1 MSTARL
7 HRKRWSRWDDSLL
20 ATQHGRSSVATLANQ
35 LGRTPGAV
43 RARARVRKLPAPREL
58 LFAQEDILEKETLPT
73 RNQASVELF
82 MRLAGQATP
91 SEPTVP
97 DEATRLLRAKLLMEE
112 TLETIIHGLG
122 VGVDYFRANGT
133 WKFSI
138 VNPPNMV
145 EIADGVADMIVVAT
159 GTALACGIKL
169 EPIQQ
174 LVDEANLAK
183 FAPGATRREDGKWQ
197 KPPGWR
203 PPKIAEELQR
213 QGWKP

>member
-1 MSTARL
+1 MTTARL

-20 ATQHGRSSVATLANQ
+20 ATQHGRASVASLANQ

-43 RARARVRKLPAPREL
+43 RARARVRKLSAPSEL
-58 LFAQEDILEKETLPT
+58 LFAPEDILTNETSPT
-73 RNQASVELF
+73 RNQAAVELF
-82 MRLAGQATP
+82 MRLAGQETP
-91 SEPTVP
+91 AVPTVP
-97 DEATRLLRAKLLMEE
+97 DAETRLLRAKLLMEE
-112 TLETIIHGLG
+112 TLETIVRGLG
-122 VGVDYFRANGT
+122 VGVDYFSANGS

-138 VNPPNMV
+138 MGPPNMV
-145 EIADGVADMIVVAT
+145 EIADGVADVIVVAT

-183 FAPGATRREDGKWQ
+183 FAPGATRREDGKWL
-197 KPPGWR
+197 KPPGWE